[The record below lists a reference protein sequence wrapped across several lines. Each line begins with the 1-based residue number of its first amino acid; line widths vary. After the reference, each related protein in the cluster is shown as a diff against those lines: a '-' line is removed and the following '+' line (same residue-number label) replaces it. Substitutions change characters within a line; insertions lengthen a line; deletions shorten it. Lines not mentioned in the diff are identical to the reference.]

1 MKKIAVI
8 GGTGMIGRPVVQAL
22 HDADFEITALIRDEA
37 KARQL
42 LPADIRYC
50 KGDLRN
56 VHDVDRAL
64 KGQDGIYL
72 NLNLNLADGK
82 NAWHAEREGIDNI
95 IAAAQKNNIKRIAII
110 SSVVMNYQGMN
121 GFHWWVFD
129 LKKEALNKI
138 RASGIPYTI
147 FYPST
152 FMENFMITYR
162 KGNRI
167 LLAGTSHHKM
177 YFIAGKDYGG
187 WVARSFEILKK
198 ENKEY
203 VVQGPE
209 GYTADEAATIFI
221 KHYTRAKLTI
231 SRAPLGV
238 LKFVGLFN
246 NTVNYGHHIIEALNN
261 YPEKFEA
268 EETWN
273 TLGRPATTLAEYA
286 RAVS

>member
-22 HDADFEITALIRDEA
+22 HDAGFEITALVRDEA
-37 KARQL
+37 KARKL
-42 LPADIRYC
+42 LPAGIRYC
-50 KGDLRN
+50 TGDLRN

-64 KGQDGIYL
+64 KDQDGIYL
-72 NLNLNLADGK
+72 NLNLNLGDGK
-82 NAWHAEREGIDNI
+82 HAWHAEREGIDNI
-95 IAAAQKNNIKRIAII
+95 IAAAQKNKIKRIAII

-129 LKKEALNKI
+129 LKKEALDKI
-138 RASGIPYTI
+138 RTAGIPYTI

-177 YFIAGKDYGG
+177 YFIAGEDYGR
-187 WVARSFEILKK
+187 WVVRSFEILKN

-203 VVQGPE
+203 FVQGPE
-209 GYTADEAATIFI
+209 GYTADEAANVFI
-221 KHYTRAKLTI
+221 SNYTGEKLTI
-231 SRAPLGV
+231 SRAPLAV
-238 LKFVGLFN
+238 LKFVGLFS
-246 NTVNYGHHIIEALNN
+246 NTVNYGHHIIEALNT
-261 YPEKFEA
+261 YPEKFQA

-273 TLGRPATTLAEYA
+273 TLGRPAITLADYA

>member
-8 GGTGMIGRPVVQAL
+8 GGTGMIGQPVVQAL
-22 HDADFEITALIRDEA
+22 HDSGFNVTAFARDEA
-37 KARQL
+37 KARKL
-42 LPADIRYC
+42 FPAGIRYTS
-50 KGDLRN
+50 GDLRN

-64 KGQDGIYL
+64 KDQEGIYL

-82 NAWHAEREGIDNI
+82 HAWHAEREGIDNI

-121 GFHWWVFD
+121 GFNWWVFD
-129 LKKEALNKI
+129 MKKEALEKI

-177 YFIAGKDYGG
+177 FFIAGKDYGQ
-187 WVARSFEILKK
+187 WVARSFELLKK
-198 ENKEY
+198 ESKEY

-209 GYTADEAATIFI
+209 GYTADEAADVFI
-221 KHYTRAKLTI
+221 RNYSREKLTI
-231 SRAPLGV
+231 SRAPLAL
-238 LKFVGLFN
+238 LKFLGIFS
-246 NTVNYGHHIIEALNN
+246 NTINYGHNIIVALNN
-261 YPEKFEA
+261 YPEKLEA

-273 TLGRPATTLAEYA
+273 TLGRPATTLADYA
-286 RAVS
+286 RSVS